1 MQTMRVLN
9 ADGQMLGRSHV
20 EYSRPNTR
28 DFDQKLR
35 MIVSTT
41 NQPRIVSV
49 TCDLADLLGYTVE
62 QLLGRSLTILHGPES
77 DAPAVCAAIKA
88 ATYMQNTELTATFY
102 DRSGTVHRYLTSLS
116 PELDGDAHSIGCQ
129 IFLHPKPDQADA
141 HRSEG
146 ATAALHGSSSF
157 SSSSR
162 RSQHNRYVGLI
173 LQHEAL
179 SPAPSPALRRE
190 EDVLLCRLLAA
201 A

>member
-1 MQTMRVLN
+1 MEMI
-9 ADGQMLGRSHV
+9 GRSHV
-20 EYSRPNTR
+20 AYSKPDTR

-35 MIVSTT
+35 MIVSAS

-49 TCDLADLLGYTVE
+49 TSDLADLLGYTIE

-88 ATYMQNTELTATFY
+88 ATFMQNTELIATFY
-102 DRSGTVHRYLTSLS
+102 DYSGTVHRYLMSLS

-129 IFLHPKPDQADA
+129 IFFHPKPDHADA

-146 ATAALHGSSSF
+146 ATAASHDSTSS

-179 SPAPSPALRRE
+179 APAPSPALRRE
-190 EDVLLCRLLAA
+190 EEVLLCQLLAA

>member
-1 MQTMRVLN
+1 MEMI
-9 ADGQMLGRSHV
+9 GRSHV
-20 EYSRPNTR
+20 DYSRTDTR

-35 MIVSTT
+35 MIVSAS

-49 TCDLADLLGYTVE
+49 TSDLADLLGYTME

-88 ATYMQNTELTATFY
+88 ATFMQNTELIATFY
-102 DRSGTVHRYLTSLS
+102 DYSGTVHRYLMSLS

-129 IFLHPKPDQADA
+129 IFFHPKPDHADA

-146 ATAALHGSSSF
+146 ATAASHDSTPS

-179 SPAPSPALRRE
+179 ASAPSPALRRE
-190 EDVLLCRLLAA
+190 EDVLLCQLLAA